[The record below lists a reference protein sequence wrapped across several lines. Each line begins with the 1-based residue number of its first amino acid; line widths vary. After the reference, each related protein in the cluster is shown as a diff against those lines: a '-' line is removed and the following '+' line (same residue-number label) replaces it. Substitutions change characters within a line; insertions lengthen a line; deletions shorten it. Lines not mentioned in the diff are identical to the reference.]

1 MSLSARLLLG
11 FVVIAAGGFYFLS
24 NQIIERVE
32 RQYVE
37 AVEEPMVDV
46 AHILAASLEQD
57 IKDGRPDATRFAA
70 AFDSAKHRE
79 FEARIYTLD
88 KTAIILDAYVTDAK
102 GIVLFD
108 SMDPGAIGSDRY
120 GMRDVRLTLNGRYG
134 ARSSRTDEA
143 NDSSSIMYV
152 GAPIRHEGEIVGMVS
167 VAKPQRAVFHFRDET
182 RRWLRGH
189 ITLIIAAMLLSS
201 YLLAR
206 WASRPVER
214 LTEHARAIT
223 RGERPSTPRLA
234 GRDMRTLGDAFE
246 KMREELEGREYVENY
261 IQTLTHEMKSPVAA
275 IQGASELLAENP
287 PPDQRDKFLANITTE
302 TRRLQDLI
310 DRLLE
315 LAALEKRK
323 TLEDPHP
330 VDLAAVAAAVID
342 RLAPVLHQRELFV
355 DRDLAGPAPV
365 QGDDFLLEVAI
376 MNLLQNAI
384 DFSPAGSSIGVR
396 VARLGTSILCVITDH
411 GPGVPDYAQNKI
423 FERFYSLPRP
433 VSGYKSSGLGLCF
446 VREIASLHKG
456 GVTLENHPDGGT
468 RAVLEI
474 PALPSEPL
482 RS

>member
-1 MSLSARLLLG
+1 MSLSIRLLFG

-24 NQIIERVE
+24 DQIVQRVE
-32 RQYVE
+32 RQYIE

-46 AHILAASLEQD
+46 ANILAASLEQD
-57 IKDGRPDATRFAA
+57 IQNGRLDATRFAA
-70 AFDSAKHRE
+70 AFDSAKKRV

-88 KTAIILDAYVTDAK
+88 KSTIILDAYVTDAK

-108 SMDPGAIGSDRY
+108 SMQPDAVGADRY

-143 NDSSSIMYV
+143 DDSSSIMYV
-152 GAPIRHEGEIVGMVS
+152 GAPIRQDGQIIGMVS

-182 RRWLRGH
+182 RRWLRGR
-189 ITLIIAAMLLSS
+189 IMLIIAAMVMAS
-201 YLLAR
+201 YILAR
-206 WASRPVER
+206 WAARPVER

-223 RGERPSTPRLA
+223 RGERPATPRLA

-287 PPDQRDKFLANITTE
+287 PPEQRAKFLANITSE
-302 TRRLQDLI
+302 TRRLHDLI

-315 LAALEKRK
+315 LAALEKRR
-323 TLEDPHP
+323 TLDDPRP
-330 VDLAAVAAAVID
+330 VDLAAVAGAVID
-342 RLAPVLHQRELFV
+342 RLAPVLHQRGLSV
-355 DRDLAGPAPV
+355 DRDLSTPTPV
-365 QGDDFLLEVAI
+365 QGDAFLIEVAL

-384 DFSPAGSSIGVR
+384 DFAPSGTSIGVR
-396 VARLGTSILCVITDH
+396 VTLEGASARCLISDQ
-411 GPGVPDYAQNKI
+411 GPGIPEYAMDKI
-423 FERFYSLPRP
+423 FDRFFSLPRP
-433 VSGYKSSGLGLCF
+433 QSGYKSSGLGLCF

-456 GVTLENHPDGGT
+456 AVTLENRPEEGAQAMLEFPAGAGHPP
-468 RAVLEI
+468 R
-474 PALPSEPL
+474 
-482 RS
+482 R